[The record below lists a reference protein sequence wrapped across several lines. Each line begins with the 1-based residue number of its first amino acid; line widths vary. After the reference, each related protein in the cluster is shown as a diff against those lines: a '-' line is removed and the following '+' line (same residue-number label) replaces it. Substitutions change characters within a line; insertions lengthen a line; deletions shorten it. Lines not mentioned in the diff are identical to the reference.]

1 MEKFGILQ
9 IKFQKNK
16 LKVYLL
22 LIYLMQM
29 KIVLNIGKIIQ
40 KIEFIKILSIILT
53 EYIYGLLIGLCLIII
68 IILLLY
74 HDHIQDN

>member
-1 MEKFGILQ
+1 
-9 IKFQKNK
+9 
-16 LKVYLL
+16 
-22 LIYLMQM
+22 M
-29 KIVLNIGKIIQ
+29 KKVLNIGKIIQ